1 MKIPFGKPNLNS
13 LDKKAVL
20 KVLNSPILTHGLN
33 SQVFEKNFS
42 KKFKIPYATS
52 VSSCTSALYLSY
64 LAIGTKK
71 GDEIIVPNQT
81 HVSTV
86 HACEILGAKPIFI
99 DSDNQTGNI
108 DINQIEQ
115 KITKKTKAIT
125 VVHFLGKPV
134 DMDNIIKIKK
144 KYNLFLI
151 EDCALSIGSQYK
163 NRYVGTFGD
172 FSCFSF
178 YPTKHIT
185 TADGGMLCC
194 KNKSLFNKVKLL
206 KGFGVNKNF
215 NERKIPGNY
224 DVKVV
229 GLNFR
234 MDELRSAL
242 GINQLNKLEQFI
254 KIRKKN
260 FSFLR
265 KNLSQIKNI
274 EVLDTECKKNFKSSY
289 YSICIILTGNLK
301 KKRFEIIKKLN
312 KYGIGTSIHYPKI
325 VSDYMYYKKKYNISN
340 NKYKNSSKIS
350 YQSFNLPIGPHVKIK
365 NLKYIV
371 YIFKKITKQLQQ

>member
-1 MKIPFGKPNLNS
+1 MKIPFGKPNLGN
-13 LDKKAVL
+13 LEKKAVI
-20 KVLNSPILTHGLN
+20 KVLNSPILTHGSN
-33 SQVFEKNFS
+33 SQIFEKIFS
-42 KKFKIPYATS
+42 KKFKIPYSTC
-52 VSSCTSALYLSY
+52 VSSCTAALYLSY
-64 LAIGTKK
+64 LAIGVKQ
-71 GDEIIVPNQT
+71 GDEIVVPNQT
-81 HVSTV
+81 HVSTI

-99 DSDNQTGNI
+99 DSDNQTGNM
-108 DINQIEQ
+108 DVNKIEE

-134 DMDNIIKIKK
+134 DMDNVIKIKK

-151 EDCALSIGSQYK
+151 EDCALSIGSKYK
-163 NRYVGTFGD
+163 NKYVGTFGD

-194 KNKSLFNKVKLL
+194 KNKLLYNKVKLL

-224 DVKVV
+224 DVKLV

-242 GINQLNKLEQFI
+242 GINQLNKLENFI

-260 FSFLR
+260 FHFL
-265 KNLSQIKNI
+265 KEKLSKIKNI
-274 EVLDTECKKNFKSSY
+274 EILNTECSNEFKSSY
-289 YSICIILTGNLK
+289 YAICVILEGKLK
-301 KKRFEIIKKLN
+301 KRRFEIIKKLN

-325 VSDYMYYKKKYNISN
+325 VSDYIYYKKKYKISN
-340 NKYKNSSKIS
+340 RKYKNSSKIS
-350 YQSFNLPIGPHVKIK
+350 YQSFNLPIGPHVKVN

-371 YIFKKITKQLQQ
+371 YILKKITKQLQ